1 MDYNYDRREAARK
14 PVRLTEDE
22 KKALTTTLGHNL
34 RQLDF
39 NTFDIGDI
47 KPNVVKS
54 LHKKGLI
61 FAQYRIRFTPKVT
74 TWRKASPSNRQ
85 LP

>member
-1 MDYNYDRREAARK
+1 MSYSYDRREAARK
-14 PVRLTEDE
+14 PLKLTDDE
-22 KKALTTTLGHNL
+22 KKALTGVLGRSL

-39 NTFDIGDI
+39 STFELDKL

-54 LHKKGLI
+54 LNKKGI
-61 FAQYRIRFTPKVT
+61 IYARYDIRFTPRGYDIT
-74 TWRKASPSNRQ
+74 EG